1 MASTE
6 RPALRIV
13 CQAVLLVALLA
24 SCGAGVASAAGAD
37 ATASFRALT
46 KARYGDQPGFW
57 HCAPVNYSKREL
69 QCWAEIHRGTR
80 HRRISAMAT
89 APPSAPHFTRIS
101 SQSWKRRWTKVSA
114 SIVHDFGARGTAYAN
129 SPVYDWAFLLGFADS
144 DKLPASYLVFDG
156 NSSGFPRAM
165 FRFHCALSGRT
176 IPCRNALGDALR
188 YVPA

>member
-1 MASTE
+1 M
-6 RPALRIV
+6 
-13 CQAVLLVALLA
+13 LLIALLA
-24 SCGAGVASAAGAD
+24 SCGAGVAPAAGAD

-57 HCAPVNYSKREL
+57 RCAPVNYSKREL

-80 HRRISAMAT
+80 YRRISAMAT
-89 APPSAPHFTRIS
+89 APPAAPHFSRIRS
-101 SQSWKRRWTKVSA
+101 RSWTRRWTRVST

-129 SPVYDWAFLLGFADS
+129 SPVYDWGFLLGFADS

-156 NSSGFPRAM
+156 NSSGFPPTM

-176 IPCRNALGDALR
+176 ITCRNALGDGLR